1 MVIKYDPKLKIKN
14 IAQLLPGTGARYL
27 EVIDSPSR
35 GEYIAKCW
43 RRKAVAGKTLID
55 FKQGEWK

>member
-1 MVIKYDPKLKIKN
+1 MVIKYDRKLKIEN
-14 IAQLLPGTGARYL
+14 IAQLPAGTGARYL

-43 RRKAVAGKTLID
+43 RRKAVASKTLID
-55 FKQGEWK
+55 FNK

>member
-55 FKQGEWK
+55 FK